1 MRCNRIAHLKKQLA
15 FTLLEVLVALAVLA
29 MGMGAVIKVVSSQAI
44 QVSYLKEKT
53 IAQWIASNK
62 ANEVQ
67 LAAWPATGTSGG
79 SEFMA
84 QQEWSWKLTVSN
96 TPDKDIRRLDIEVSR
111 ADEQGEPVVR
121 FIAFKGHQEEQKK
134 NSSP

>member
-44 QVSYLKEKT
+44 QVNYLKEKT